1 MDFAT
6 ILFGVAV
13 LIFLFWLVNS
23 VYVIKEWER
32 GVVLRLGRMLPEA
45 MGAGLQLVF
54 SPSIS
59 SCHPHFTASETLD
72 VPPCKTRVITREQRF
87 AG

>member
-6 ILFGVAV
+6 ILLGFAV

-45 MGAGLQLVF
+45 KGARVRVKKVAGLTLEVEPVKTPQ
-54 SPSIS
+54 SAS
-59 SCHPHFTASETLD
+59 S
-72 VPPCKTRVITREQRF
+72 
-87 AG
+87 

>member
-6 ILFGVAV
+6 IILGLAV

-45 MGAGLQLVF
+45 KGAGLDRKSV
-54 SPSIS
+54 
-59 SCHPHFTASETLD
+59 
-72 VPPCKTRVITREQRF
+72 V
-87 AG
+87 